1 MEECDLKQS
10 KCVIMKWTVGR
21 TVKGVNPEKSY
32 KGCRAEM
39 VESQSV
45 GKVFVPARLGR
56 TGRVGELAGWTQ
68 ERVKEWWK
76 FHREVC
82 EE

>member
-10 KCVIMKWTVGR
+10 KCVIIEGTLER
-21 TVKGVNPEKSY
+21 TVKGANPEKNY

-39 VESQSV
+39 MERQSV

-56 TGRVGELAGWTQ
+56 TSRIGELAGWTQ